1 MSTSATAEPVADP
14 RDPAFRMPLFARP
27 RTFGLVLLVTGAVG
41 WVASAILVL
50 ERLALYENPDHIT
63 SCDVNP
69 WVSCGRVMG
78 TWQSELFGFPNPL
91 IGIVA
96 FAIVVATATMLLSGA
111 SPGRWYWAGL
121 QFGVTLGAVFVAWLW
136 SQALFE
142 IYILCLYC
150 MVVWAAMIPCSSCSR
165 SATSSTASFP
175 HPGPWPGSLP
185 SGRAPSSPSPTFWSQ
200 GRSSC
205 DSCPPSPA
213 DLPPQ
218 KPGSSASFS
227 TNPWRAKRCPS
238 N

>member
-1 MSTSATAEPVADP
+1 MSTPATADPVAGP
-14 RDPAFRMPLFARP
+14 RDPAIRVPSFARP

-50 ERLALYENPDHIT
+50 ERLALYENPGHVT

-96 FAIVVATATMLLSGA
+96 FALILATAMMVLSGA
-111 SPGRWYWAGL
+111 SPGRWYWAGM
-121 QFGVTLGAVFVAWLW
+121 QAGVTLGAVFVAWLW

-150 MVVWAAMIPCSSCSR
+150 MVVWAAMIPLFILLTVR
-165 SATSSTASFP
+165 NLVHGVIPAPRAVTRLAAEWAGTLVAIAYVLVA
-175 HPGPWPGSLP
+175 GSVFLRFLP
-185 SGRAPSSPSPTFWSQ
+185 AFIG
-200 GRSSC
+200 
-205 DSCPPSPA
+205 
-213 DLPPQ
+213 
-218 KPGSSASFS
+218 
-227 TNPWRAKRCPS
+227 
-238 N
+238 